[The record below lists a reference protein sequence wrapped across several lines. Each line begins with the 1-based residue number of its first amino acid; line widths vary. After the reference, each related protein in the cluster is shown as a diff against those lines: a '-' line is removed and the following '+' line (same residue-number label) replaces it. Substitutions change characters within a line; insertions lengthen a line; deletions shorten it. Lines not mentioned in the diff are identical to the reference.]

1 MFDLQNQYKNYSSNR
16 ILVVDDEEFCLT
28 SMKALLLKF
37 RINIDYQVD
46 YCITGLEAVNL
57 IKEMSQKG
65 IFYKLILTDFC
76 MPVMD
81 GIKSSKKIRAY
92 LRNHGY
98 EQPIIVG
105 VTGHVQS
112 KYQDEAKDA
121 GIDQIFAKPLHAD
134 HMEEILKNAGLI

>member
-1 MFDLQNQYKNYSSNR
+1 MFDLQNQYKNYRSNR

-37 RINIDYQVD
+37 GISIDYQVD
-46 YCITGLEAVNL
+46 YCITGLEAVTL

-81 GIKSSKKIRAY
+81 GIQSSKKIRAY
-92 LRNHGY
+92 VKNNGY
-98 EQPIIVG
+98 E
-105 VTGHVQS
+105 
-112 KYQDEAKDA
+112 
-121 GIDQIFAKPLHAD
+121 
-134 HMEEILKNAGLI
+134 

>member
-1 MFDLQNQYKNYSSNR
+1 M
-16 ILVVDDEEFCLT
+16 DDEEFCLT

-46 YCITGLEAVNL
+46 YCITGLEALNL

-81 GIKSSKKIRAY
+81 GIQSSKKIRAY
-92 LRNHGY
+92 IKNHGY
-98 EQPIIVG
+98 E
-105 VTGHVQS
+105 
-112 KYQDEAKDA
+112 
-121 GIDQIFAKPLHAD
+121 
-134 HMEEILKNAGLI
+134 